1 MPPSEQ
7 IAAATKAR
15 TTWAVALLLGLGLFA
30 FDLVLPLGYGNAPL
44 YAIPVWVSLFLRD
57 RRAPVILASYATG
70 LLILGYF
77 WSPVLPESP
86 AGIAIPNRL
95 FGIILIWVSVWFKLE
110 RLRTQET
117 LERMNNELEM
127 RVRERTQELEDTNC
141 SLQAEIREREKT
153 EQVLRAH
160 EAALEESQE
169 ALQRSQEDL
178 EQLAGDLLTAQE
190 DERRRIAHDL
200 HDDVNQRLALLA
212 LDVRGMEQKAGTE
225 ADWVKAGLRSLLQ
238 RTVQLSDDIRTMA
251 YRFHPSILDDLGL
264 ATALQHLVDDFSTR
278 TGIKTVL
285 VCEELPTSLRE
296 DTATVLYRV
305 VQESLSN
312 IAKHANACRVEIELI
327 TDDQALDLSIR
338 DNGCGFDVE
347 SSGRVRKGMGL
358 MNMKERVRSVQGTF
372 DLWSQPGQGT
382 RIRVTVPMPVRQT

>member
-15 TTWAVALLLGLGLFA
+15 TTWAVALLFGLGLFA

-44 YAIPVWVSLFLRD
+44 YAIPVWISLFLRD
-57 RRAPVILASYATG
+57 RRAPVILAAYGTG

-77 WSPVLPESP
+77 WSPALPESP
-86 AGIAIPNRL
+86 EWIAIPNRL

-110 RLRTQET
+110 RLRTQKR
-117 LERMNNELEM
+117 LEQLNNELEI
-127 RVRERTQELEDTNC
+127 RVRERTQELEDTNR
-141 SLQAEIREREKT
+141 SLQSEVREREKA

-160 EAALEESQE
+160 EAALEQSQE

-190 DERRRIAHDL
+190 DERRRLAHDL

-212 LDVRGMEQKAGTE
+212 LDVRGMEQQAGE
-225 ADWVKAGLRSLLQ
+225 ESEWVKTGLRSLLQ
-238 RTVQLSDDIRTMA
+238 RTVQLSDDIRTLA

-264 ATALQHLVDDFSTR
+264 AAALQHLVDDFSAR

-285 VCEELPTSLRE
+285 VCQELPSSLRE

-305 VQESLSN
+305 AQESLSN
-312 IAKHANACRVEIELI
+312 IVKHARACRVEIELI
-327 TDDQALDLSIR
+327 ADEQTLDLSIR
-338 DNGCGFDVE
+338 DNGSGFDVE
-347 SSGRVRKGMGL
+347 SAGRARRGMGL
-358 MNMKERVRSVQGTF
+358 MNMKERVRSVRGIF
-372 DLWSQPGQGT
+372 DLWSEPGQGT
-382 RIRVTVPMPVRQT
+382 QIRVRMPMPVRQA